1 MQVGGDAV
9 SSNDRVVCTISS
21 AKKRISTD
29 NVWLL
34 NLEMI
39 EQQTGRII
47 SRHYVEHDELLG
59 SIVQFSAD
67 NVLYSKLR
75 PNLNK
80 VVLPDCDGYATSEL
94 VPLKPNSAILCREYL
109 AAYLRSDS
117 FVAWAVSK
125 TTGAKMPRLGT
136 DVLLDKINTN
146 LPLPPLD
153 EQRKIAA
160 VLDKV
165 SDLIAKRRQQLEK
178 LDELVKARFVE
189 MFGEYDLSHVQDD
202 WVMISQIGSVV
213 GGATP
218 KTDVDEYWGGDYGWL
233 TPADLEVDSGVVYD
247 SQRKLTKAGIESC
260 SLQEL
265 PIGTVMFSSR
275 APIGK
280 VAITGCPFYCNQ
292 GFKNIVCGSKVV
304 PWYLYYLLL
313 LNTDYLN
320 SLGRGA
326 TFKEVSKAIVEQVK
340 IPLPAYDNQVR
351 FGGFVEGTRNA
362 KAIIARSLEKLE
374 TLKRALMQRYFG

>member
-1 MQVGGDAV
+1 M

>member
-1 MQVGGDAV
+1 M

-117 FVAWAVSK
+117 FVAWAASK

-153 EQRKIAA
+153 EQRRIAA

-189 MFGEYDLSHVQDD
+189 MFGGDNFPLVKIRDVVAPNVASSKKMFTSTDTIKYIDISSVDNIRNRVTNFTEYVLKDAPSRAQQCVREGDILVSTVRPNLRN
-202 WVMISQIGSVV
+202 VAMIESRGANFVASSGFCVLRAEKCSPFYLLAVV
-213 GGATP
+213 CS
-218 KTDVDEYWGGDYGWL
+218 DEF
-233 TPADLEVDSGVVYD
+233 
-247 SQRKLTKAGIESC
+247 TKA
-260 SLQEL
+260 
-265 PIGTVMFSSR
+265 MSR
-275 APIGK
+275 AVTGANYP
-280 VAITGCPFYCNQ
+280 AI
-292 GFKNIVCGSKVV
+292 KDSDV
-304 PWYLYYLLL
+304 
-313 LNTDYLN
+313 LNYETALPP
-320 SLGRGA
+320 LGQQER
-326 TFKEVSKAIVEQVK
+326 FSVFVEQVEK
-340 IPLPAYDNQVR
+340 VR
-351 FGGFVEGTRNA
+351 VAAFRG
-362 KAIIARSLEKLE
+362 LEQLE
-374 TLKRALMQRYFG
+374 TLKKALVQHYFGREVDL

>member
-1 MQVGGDAV
+1 M
-9 SSNDRVVCTISS
+9 
-21 AKKRISTD
+21 
-29 NVWLL
+29 
-34 NLEMI
+34 
-39 EQQTGRII
+39 
-47 SRHYVEHDELLG
+47 
-59 SIVQFSAD
+59 
-67 NVLYSKLR
+67 
-75 PNLNK
+75 
-80 VVLPDCDGYATSEL
+80 
-94 VPLKPNSAILCREYL
+94 
-109 AAYLRSDS
+109 
-117 FVAWAVSK
+117 
-125 TTGAKMPRLGT
+125 
-136 DVLLDKINTN
+136 
-146 LPLPPLD
+146 
-153 EQRKIAA
+153 
-160 VLDKV
+160 LDKV

>member
-1 MQVGGDAV
+1 M

-59 SIVQFSAD
+59 SIVQFSVD

-153 EQRKIAA
+153 EQRRIAA
-160 VLDKV
+160 MLDKV

-189 MFGEYDLSHVQDD
+189 MFGEP
-202 WVMISQIGSVV
+202 G
-213 GGATP
+213 
-218 KTDVDEYWGGDYGWL
+218 TDKFGWGL
-233 TPADLEVDSGVVYD
+233 
-247 SQRKLTKAGIESC
+247 RKLGDCCEINPKKAQDKRLTLDVEVSFVPMPAVGERGEFDASDIRCYREVRTGFTYFRENDVLFAKITPCMENGKGAIAKGLRNGVGFGST
-260 SLQEL
+260 EFH
-265 PIGTVMFSSR
+265 VMR
-275 APIGK
+275 P
-280 VAITGCPFYCNQ
+280 VAGVSTSHWLYTMSVLCPFRIEAEANMTGSAGQRRVPASFLKGYLVALPPIERQESFEAFAVQEDKVKCSVQ
-292 GFKNIVCGSKVV
+292 KN
-304 PWYLYYLLL
+304 L
-313 LNTDYLN
+313 
-320 SLGRGA
+320 R
-326 TFKEVSKAIVEQVK
+326 
-340 IPLPAYDNQVR
+340 R
-351 FGGFVEGTRNA
+351 
-362 KAIIARSLEKLE
+362 LEA
-374 TLKRALMQRYFG
+374 LKKSLMQRYFE

>member
-1 MQVGGDAV
+1 M

-153 EQRKIAA
+153 EQRRIAA

-189 MFGEYDLSHVQDD
+189 MFGVP
-202 WVMISQIGSVV
+202 G
-213 GGATP
+213 
-218 KTDVDEYWGGDYGWL
+218 TDKFGWGL
-233 TPADLEVDSGVVYD
+233 
-247 SQRKLTKAGIESC
+247 RKLGDCCEINPKKAQDKRLTLDVEVSFVPMPAVGERGEFDASDIRCYREVRTGFTYFRENDVLFAKITPCMENGKGAIAKGLRNGVGFGST
-260 SLQEL
+260 EFH
-265 PIGTVMFSSR
+265 VMR
-275 APIGK
+275 P
-280 VAITGCPFYCNQ
+280 VAGVSTSHWLYTMSVLCPFRIEAEANMTGSAGQRRVPASFLKGYLVALPPIERQESFEAFAVQEDKVKCSVQ
-292 GFKNIVCGSKVV
+292 KN
-304 PWYLYYLLL
+304 L
-313 LNTDYLN
+313 
-320 SLGRGA
+320 R
-326 TFKEVSKAIVEQVK
+326 
-340 IPLPAYDNQVR
+340 R
-351 FGGFVEGTRNA
+351 
-362 KAIIARSLEKLE
+362 LEA
-374 TLKRALMQRYFG
+374 LKKSLMQRYFE